1 MNAEIVS
8 IGTELLLGEIDDTN
22 ATYLAR
28 QLKMTG
34 LNLYYRTTVGDNEE
48 RIANAI
54 RLASSRADIVITTGG
69 LGPTVD
75 DMTRQSIAAAVD
87 QKLVF
92 RPDLMEQIEARFARF
107 GTRMTDNNR
116 LQAMLPEKAIAIE
129 NPVGTAPGFIVET
142 SHGAIISLPGVPHEM
157 KHLVEH
163 FVIPFLRER
172 GWIQGVIKLR
182 VLRTAGAGE
191 SWLGEQIADLM
202 RLSNPTV
209 GTAAHGGQTDVRIT
223 VKAEDE
229 ASADEQI
236 AGIERQ
242 IRSRIGE
249 YIFGVDKDS
258 IEVALIGVLKNS
270 GRRLI
275 LCEAGT
281 GGVLGQR
288 IARQPGAE
296 VILADQISYET
307 SAALRI
313 ALSLDVHVTEV
324 DAHDLIHALAAAHT
338 QQGPVVIVAI
348 VIEPESTLIA
358 VSSGD
363 QIRER
368 RYNYG
373 ENARNSIP
381 WLGGWAVGTAWRLIT
396 EQGHSTGNE
405 PPIAPAIQ
413 L

>member
-48 RIANAI
+48 RIAEVL
-54 RLASSRADIVITTGG
+54 RLASTRADIVITTGG

-75 DMTRQSIAAAVD
+75 DMTRQSVAAAVG
-87 QKLVF
+87 QPLIF
-92 RPDLMEQIEARFARF
+92 RPELMEQIIARFARF

-116 LQAMLPEKAIAIE
+116 LQAMLPEQAIAIE

-142 SHGAIISLPGVPHEM
+142 DHGAIISLPGVPHEM

-163 FVIPFLRER
+163 AVIPFLRDR
-172 GWIQGVIKLR
+172 GWIQGVIKVR

-191 SWLGEQIADLM
+191 SWLGEQVADLM
-202 RLSNPTV
+202 QLSNPTV
-209 GTAAHGGQTDVRIT
+209 GTAAHGGQTDIRIT

-229 ASADEQI
+229 AAADRLI
-236 AGIERQ
+236 AEMEAQ
-242 IRSRIGE
+242 IRARIGE
-249 YIFGVDKDS
+249 YIFGVDKES
-258 IEVALIGVLKNS
+258 IEAALIDVLRKS
-270 GRRLI
+270 GRQLI

-288 IARQPGAE
+288 LSKHSEAPEAIAAQ
-296 VILADQISYET
+296 LNYDS
-307 SAALRI
+307 SDLLRTT
-313 ALSLDVHVTEV
+313 LGLDTRIPEIN
-324 DAHDLIHALAAAHT
+324 AHDLIHALAAKGNTHRPT
-338 QQGPVVIVAI
+338 VIAAI

-368 RYNYG
+368 RYSYG

-381 WLGGWAVGTAWRLIT
+381 WLGGWAIGTAWRLIT
-396 EQGHSTGNE
+396 EHGYQADAE
-405 PPIAPAIQ
+405 PPISPA
-413 L
+413 LS